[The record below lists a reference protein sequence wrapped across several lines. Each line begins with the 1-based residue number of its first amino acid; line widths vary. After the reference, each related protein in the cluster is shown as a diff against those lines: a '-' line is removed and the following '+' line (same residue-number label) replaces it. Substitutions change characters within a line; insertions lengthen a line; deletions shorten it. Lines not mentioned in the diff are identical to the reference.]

1 MAVADLPLMG
11 ADRQASGI
19 RPFKVLHHFRKLVA
33 DKEDTEQV
41 FHIIEATKGR
51 RSLRQAHE
59 FIRSPDGRR
68 FMAESVDIPAMLD
81 DHARWDDCSP
91 GSVAAHYMAFMKR
104 EGLSAAGLVAESHKW
119 APPENLPQDQTQWY
133 FDRLRDT
140 HDLFH
145 VLTGYGRDA
154 LGEASLLG
162 FSYEQNHNKGILFIA
177 YAGAR
182 QIKKVSG
189 TKAPLFAAI
198 RESRAHGRAAVKIAH
213 QDIAALMRED
223 IGAARARLNI
233 GSRGLPS
240 VPRHPSERRR
250 GARGADARRGRGAGG
265 LGRAQPSIHSSKNRW
280 LAARSSLSCTP
291 STVSPPTVPIRW
303 NPICAVSSLRV
314 PVASAAFRAATSG
327 TVTR

>member
-1 MAVADLPLMG
+1 MAMTDLPLV
-11 ADRQASGI
+11 APDRQASGF
-19 RPFKVLHHFRKLVA
+19 RPLKVLHHFGKLVE

-51 RSLRQAHE
+51 KSHAQAHA
-59 FIRSPDGRR
+59 FIRSREGHR
-68 FMAESVDIPAMLD
+68 MLAEGTDIPAMLD
-81 DHARWDDCSP
+81 DHARWADCGP
-91 GSVAAHYMAFMKR
+91 ETVAAHYIAFMKR

-119 APPENLPQDQTQWY
+119 APPESLPQDQTQWY

-145 VLTGYGRDA
+145 VLSGYGRDA

-162 FSYEQNHNKGILFIA
+162 FSYEQNHNTGILFIA

-198 RESRAHGRAAVKIAH
+198 KEGRALGRAAAKIAH

-223 IGAARARLNI
+223 ITAARARLGI
-233 GSRGLPS
+233 GKPEVYRQCLAILQGEGVSREQLTLG
-240 VPRHPSERRR
+240 
-250 GARGADARRGRGAGG
+250 GAG
-265 LGRAQPSIHSSKNRW
+265 AQ
-280 LAARSSLSCTP
+280 AA
-291 STVSPPTVPIRW
+291 
-303 NPICAVSSLRV
+303 
-314 PVASAAFRAATSG
+314 
-327 TVTR
+327 

>member
-1 MAVADLPLMG
+1 MAVHDLPLV
-11 ADRQASGI
+11 APERRTSGF
-19 RPFKVLHHFRKLVA
+19 RPLKVLHHFGKLVE

-51 RSLRQAHE
+51 RSHAQARDFIMSPEGQRFLHE
-59 FIRSPDGRR
+59 G
-68 FMAESVDIPAMLD
+68 VDIPAMLD
-81 DHARWDDCSP
+81 DHARWADCGP
-91 GSVAAHYMAFMKR
+91 NTVAAHYIAFMKR

-119 APPENLPQDQTQWY
+119 APPETLPKDQTQWY

-154 LGEASLLG
+154 LGETSLLA
-162 FSYEQNHNKGILFIA
+162 FSYEQNHNTGILFIA

-182 QIKKVSG
+182 QIRKVSR

-198 RESRAHGRAAVKIAH
+198 REGRRLGRAAARIAH

-233 GSRGLPS
+233 GEPAIYRQCLAILEDEGI
-240 VPRHPSERRR
+240 
-250 GARGADARRGRGAGG
+250 AREELTLGGAG
-265 LGRAQPSIHSSKNRW
+265 AQ
-280 LAARSSLSCTP
+280 AA
-291 STVSPPTVPIRW
+291 
-303 NPICAVSSLRV
+303 
-314 PVASAAFRAATSG
+314 
-327 TVTR
+327 

>member
-1 MAVADLPLMG
+1 MALLDLPLVAPERKVTG
-11 ADRQASGI
+11 F
-19 RPFKVLHHFRKLVA
+19 RPLKVLHHFGKLVE

-51 RSLRQAHE
+51 RSLRQAHD
-59 FIRSPDGRR
+59 FVRSPEGQRFLADG
-68 FMAESVDIPAMLD
+68 VDIPAMLD
-81 DHARWDDCSP
+81 DHARWADCGP
-91 GSVAAHYMAFMKR
+91 NTVAAHYIAFMKR

-119 APPENLPQDQTQWY
+119 APPESLPHDLTQWY

-189 TKAPLFAAI
+189 TKAPIFAAI
-198 RESRAHGRAAVKIAH
+198 KEGRRLGKAAAKISH
-213 QDIAALMRED
+213 QDITALMRED
-223 IGAARARLNI
+223 ISEARARLNI
-233 GSRGLPS
+233 GKPEVYRQCLTILAGEGIL
-240 VPRHPSERRR
+240 SEELTF
-250 GARGADARRGRGAGG
+250 GS
-265 LGRAQPSIHSSKNRW
+265 AQ
-280 LAARSSLSCTP
+280 AA
-291 STVSPPTVPIRW
+291 
-303 NPICAVSSLRV
+303 
-314 PVASAAFRAATSG
+314 
-327 TVTR
+327 

>member
-1 MAVADLPLMG
+1 VSVIDLPLV
-11 ADRQASGI
+11 APDRRTSGF
-19 RPFKVLHHFRKLVA
+19 RPLKVLHHFGKLVE

-51 RSLRQAHE
+51 KSHRQAAD
-59 FIRSPDGRR
+59 FIRSAAGQRFLHDGTN
-68 FMAESVDIPAMLD
+68 IPAMLD
-81 DHARWDDCSP
+81 DHARWADCGP
-91 GSVAAHYMAFMKR
+91 NTVAAHYIAFMKR

-119 APPENLPQDQTQWY
+119 APPASLPKDQTQWY

-162 FSYEQNHNKGILFIA
+162 FSYEQNHNTGILFIA

-198 RESRAHGRAAVKIAH
+198 KEGRRLGRAAGKIAH

-223 IGAARARLNI
+223 IGDARARLNI
-233 GSRGLPS
+233 GKPDVYRQCLAILE
-240 VPRHPSERRR
+240 SEGNAREDLTLG
-250 GARGADARRGRGAGG
+250 GA
-265 LGRAQPSIHSSKNRW
+265 K
-280 LAARSSLSCTP
+280 AA
-291 STVSPPTVPIRW
+291 
-303 NPICAVSSLRV
+303 
-314 PVASAAFRAATSG
+314 
-327 TVTR
+327 

>member
-1 MAVADLPLMG
+1 MAVTDLPLV
-11 ADRQASGI
+11 APDRKTSGF
-19 RPFKVLHHFRKLVA
+19 RPLKVLHHFGKLVE

-51 RSLRQAHE
+51 KGHAQAHA
-59 FIRSPDGRR
+59 FVRSPEGQR
-68 FMAESVDIPAMLD
+68 MMSGGVDIPAMLD
-81 DHARWDDCSP
+81 DHARWADCGP
-91 GSVAAHYMAFMKR
+91 DTVAAHYIAFMKR

-119 APPENLPQDQTQWY
+119 APPESLPQDQTQWY

-162 FSYEQNHNKGILFIA
+162 FTYQQNHNKGILFIA

-198 RESRAHGRAAVKIAH
+198 KEGRALGRAAAKIAH

-223 IGAARARLNI
+223 IGEARKRLNI
-233 GSRGLPS
+233 GKPEVYRQCLAILQGEGVAREQLTLG
-240 VPRHPSERRR
+240 
-250 GARGADARRGRGAGG
+250 GA
-265 LGRAQPSIHSSKNRW
+265 Q
-280 LAARSSLSCTP
+280 AA
-291 STVSPPTVPIRW
+291 
-303 NPICAVSSLRV
+303 
-314 PVASAAFRAATSG
+314 
-327 TVTR
+327 

>member
-1 MAVADLPLMG
+1 MALTDLPLV
-11 ADRQASGI
+11 APDRKISGF
-19 RPFKVLHHFRKLVA
+19 RPLKVLHHFGKLVE

-51 RSLRQAHE
+51 RSHAQAHA
-59 FIRSPDGRR
+59 FILSEEGQR
-68 FMAESVDIPAMLD
+68 FMADSVSIPAMLD
-81 DHARWDDCSP
+81 DHDRWADCGP
-91 GSVAAHYMAFMKR
+91 ETVAAHYIAFMKR

-119 APPENLPQDQTQWY
+119 APPESLPRDQTQWY

-162 FSYEQNHNKGILFIA
+162 FSYEQNHNTGILFIA

-182 QIKKVSG
+182 QIGKVSG

-198 RESRAHGRAAVKIAH
+198 REGRRLGRAAGKIAH

-223 IGAARARLNI
+223 IGTARARLNI
-233 GSRGLPS
+233 GTPEAYRQCLAILE
-240 VPRHPSERRR
+240 SEGTMREQLTLG
-250 GARGADARRGRGAGG
+250 GA
-265 LGRAQPSIHSSKNRW
+265 Q
-280 LAARSSLSCTP
+280 AA
-291 STVSPPTVPIRW
+291 
-303 NPICAVSSLRV
+303 
-314 PVASAAFRAATSG
+314 
-327 TVTR
+327 

>member
-1 MAVADLPLMG
+1 MALLDLPVV
-11 ADRQASGI
+11 APDRRTSGF
-19 RPFKVLHHFRKLVA
+19 RPFKVLHHFGKLVE

-51 RSLRQAHE
+51 RIFAQARDFVTSE
-59 FIRSPDGRR
+59 AGRR
-68 FMAESVDIPAMLD
+68 FMREGVDIPAMLD
-81 DHARWDDCSP
+81 DHARWADCGP
-91 GSVAAHYMAFMKR
+91 NTVAAHYIAFMKR

-119 APPENLPQDQTQWY
+119 APPETLPKDQTQWY

-182 QIKKVSG
+182 QIKKV
-189 TKAPLFAAI
+189 TRTRAPLFAAVGEG
-198 RESRAHGRAAVKIAH
+198 RRLGRAAAKIAH

-223 IGAARARLNI
+223 IAEARARLAIGKPEIYRQCLAILHAEGTLTENI
-233 GSRGLPS
+233 ALS
-240 VPRHPSERRR
+240 
-250 GARGADARRGRGAGG
+250 GA
-265 LGRAQPSIHSSKNRW
+265 Q
-280 LAARSSLSCTP
+280 AA
-291 STVSPPTVPIRW
+291 
-303 NPICAVSSLRV
+303 
-314 PVASAAFRAATSG
+314 
-327 TVTR
+327 

>member
-1 MAVADLPLMG
+1 MM
-11 ADRQASGI
+11 SG
-19 RPFKVLHHFRKLVA
+19 
-33 DKEDTEQV
+33 
-41 FHIIEATKGR
+41 G
-51 RSLRQAHE
+51 
-59 FIRSPDGRR
+59 
-68 FMAESVDIPAMLD
+68 VDIPAMLD
-81 DHARWDDCSP
+81 DHARWADCAAET
-91 GSVAAHYMAFMKR
+91 VAAHYIAFMKR

-119 APPENLPQDQTQWY
+119 APPESLPQDQTQWY

-198 RESRAHGRAAVKIAH
+198 KEGRALGRAAAKIAH

-223 IGAARARLNI
+223 IGEARKRLNI
-233 GSRGLPS
+233 GKPEVYRQCLAILQGEGVAREQLTLG
-240 VPRHPSERRR
+240 
-250 GARGADARRGRGAGG
+250 GA
-265 LGRAQPSIHSSKNRW
+265 Q
-280 LAARSSLSCTP
+280 AA
-291 STVSPPTVPIRW
+291 
-303 NPICAVSSLRV
+303 
-314 PVASAAFRAATSG
+314 
-327 TVTR
+327 